1 MFSDLA
7 KISVNQTSISS
18 DVLGLG
24 ETFNCNLV
32 TLQLNFAYFIEEE
45 IPCGTFAE
53 INLLQAATL
62 LQDIGLVRLITELA
76 SKQGQDVID
85 EILNYEVKTTLQESN
100 GCNWRVAP
108 RCKWIL
114 NASVIHL
121 ATYWHVESLVHF
133 LENYPELK
141 DKSTGSLREVSSTLF
156 KDGIQPTKLCQPN
169 LYTPLHIASSDDRSA
184 IPLIIL
190 IKVIYIRLAIEI
202 HIPIY
207 IFQYPQLFWLFC
219 SGKMER
225 NKGQIKL

>member
-1 MFSDLA
+1 MCD
-7 KISVNQTSISS
+7 ITSRDQHWIWSYK
-18 DVLGLG
+18 
-24 ETFNCNLV
+24 
-32 TLQLNFAYFIEEE
+32 LNFAYFIEEK

-85 EILNYEVKTTLQESN
+85 EILNYEVKTTIQESN

-141 DKSTGSLREVSSTLF
+141 NKSTGSLREVSNTLF

-202 HIPIY
+202 HIFVHFSIPC
-207 IFQYPQLFWLFC
+207 C
-219 SGKMER
+219 SGCSVL
-225 NKGQIKL
+225 IKWKK